1 MHLYILFINMFSTA
15 TMPLSRNAEWRSHR
29 GIKPYKAHVS
39 RCWGR
44 CSYSNLD
51 KSYMGRENSSLS
63 TIRPWNGRT
72 FRGKTIQVKSS
83 ILFLK
88 LRFFNTHNS
97 FQANGGCSSQCLV
110 SCPTWC
116 PDAITTV
123 CLLFFLSGESCRFNT
138 IDFGFILSNGFVG
151 RRSRR
156 ANVHYYKCPGS
167 GSYHLLTTTGLSAVS
182 KT

>member
-88 LRFFNTHNS
+88 LRFFWVRNKTSPILFRGMVDALVKMYRYEGIRGLYKGFVPGIFGVSHGALQFMAYEEMKNS
-97 FQANGGCSSQCLV
+97 YNSYRNLPIDTKLV
-110 SCPTWC
+110 S
-116 PDAITTV
+116 
-123 CLLFFLSGESCRFNT
+123 LLSTCDR
-138 IDFGFILSNGFVG
+138 
-151 RRSRR
+151 
-156 ANVHYYKCPGS
+156 
-167 GSYHLLTTTGLSAVS
+167 
-182 KT
+182 